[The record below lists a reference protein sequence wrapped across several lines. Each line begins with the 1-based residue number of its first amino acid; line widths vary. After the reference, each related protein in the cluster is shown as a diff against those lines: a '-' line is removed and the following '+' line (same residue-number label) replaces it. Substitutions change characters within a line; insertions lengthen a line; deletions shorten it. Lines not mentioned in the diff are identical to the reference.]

1 MEPRS
6 PALQADSLRAEP
18 QGKRKNTGVG
28 SLSLLQRI
36 FPTQGSNL
44 GLQHCRQIL
53 YELSHKGSPRILEWV
68 AYPFSR
74 GSSQPRDQTGV
85 SCIAGQF
92 FTNWAMR
99 EAQSSPE
106 STDIWWISKIC
117 CPSKIKNHNLRPWW
131 PSVEEFSSHCRRH
144 SFGPWFGNIPHA
156 AEQPSLFATTMEPVF
171 SSPGSWN
178 YWAQAPQLLKSAHPR
193 AHVLQ

>member
-99 EAQSSPE
+99 EAQSSPK

-144 SFGPWFGNIPHA
+144 SLSLIWEYPTCGRAAKSVCHNYGTCVLEPWKLKLLSPR
-156 AEQPSLFATTMEPVF
+156 ATTTEVCTP
-171 SSPGSWN
+171 
-178 YWAQAPQLLKSAHPR
+178 
-193 AHVLQ
+193 